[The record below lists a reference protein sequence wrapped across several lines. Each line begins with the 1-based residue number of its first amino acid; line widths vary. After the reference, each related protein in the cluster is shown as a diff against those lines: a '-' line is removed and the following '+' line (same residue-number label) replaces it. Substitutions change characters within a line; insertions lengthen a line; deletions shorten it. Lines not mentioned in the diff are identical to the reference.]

1 MGQAR
6 ILVVDDEPF
15 NLEIIAEYLADC
27 DYSLVFA
34 NGGDDALVRL
44 EAERFDL
51 VVLDRMMPGTDGI
64 EVLRR
69 MKASVALRDVPVVMQ
84 TAAATPGQVR
94 EGLVAGALYY
104 LTKPFE
110 PESLLAIVRAA
121 LCDRSRRIELA
132 SRIADHGAAMRLV
145 ERAEFSAQTLDE
157 AAALALTAAMVCDN
171 PEPVAIGLAELLVN
185 GIEHGNLGIDFI
197 EKGRLKEDGTWKL
210 EVARRAA
217 LAENRGKRVRLALW
231 RQDSQRH
238 FRICDEG
245 DGFDW
250 RRFLELDPERAFALN
265 GRGIVLARSVAF
277 TGIEY
282 SEAGN
287 EVHAWVDQAVD
298 YRL

>member
-34 NGGDDALVRL
+34 KSGEEALAQL
-44 EAERFDL
+44 EAGSFDL
-51 VVLDRMMPGTDGI
+51 VVLDRMMPGADGI
-64 EVLRR
+64 EVLRA
-69 MKASVALRDVPVVMQ
+69 MKASAPLRDIPVVMQ

-121 LCDRSRRIELA
+121 LCDRSRRLELA
-132 SRIADHGAAMRLV
+132 GRIADHGAAMRLV
-145 ERAEFSAQTLDE
+145 ERAEFSVQTLDE
-157 AAALALTAAMVCDN
+157 AGALALTAALVCDN

-185 GIEHGNLGIDFI
+185 GIEHGNLGIDFV
-197 EKGRLKEDGTWKL
+197 EKGRLKEQGAWKR
-210 EVARRAA
+210 EVARRLA
-217 LAENRGKRVRLALW
+217 LVENREKRVWLALW
-231 RQDSQRH
+231 RQGTCRH
-238 FRICDEG
+238 FRVRDEG
-245 DGFDW
+245 AGFDW
-250 RRFLELDPERAFALN
+250 RRFLELDPERAFAPN
-265 GRGIVLARSVAF
+265 GRGIVLARSLAF
-277 TGIEY
+277 TGLEY
-282 SEAGN
+282 SGSGN

-298 YRL
+298 YIL